1 MNELRQLADEWKTKQ
16 ASDILVLGTEANGKA
31 NLLVAANA
39 NANQAG
45 LKAGDLIKAIAP
57 KVGGG
62 GGRPDMAQ
70 AGGKKPAGIPA
81 ALAEAKNVIGQ
92 HA

>member
-1 MNELRQLADEWKTKQ
+1 MENKAGFGHISVRYLKQ
-16 ASDILVLGTEANGKA
+16 GKA

-39 NANQAG
+39 NANQARFESRRPDQG
-45 LKAGDLIKAIAP
+45 LAP
-57 KVGGG
+57 KVGGGG

>member
-1 MNELRQLADEWKTKQ
+1 KQ

-62 GGRPDMAQ
+62 GGGRPDMAQ

-81 ALAEAKNVIGQ
+81 ALAEAKT
-92 HA
+92 